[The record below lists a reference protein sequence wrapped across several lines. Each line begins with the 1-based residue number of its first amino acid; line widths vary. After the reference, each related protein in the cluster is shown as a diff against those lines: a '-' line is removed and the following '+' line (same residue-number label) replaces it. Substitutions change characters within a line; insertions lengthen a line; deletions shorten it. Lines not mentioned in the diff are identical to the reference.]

1 MIRVLIVDDD
11 PGTRMGLSLMLRGEP
26 DIEVAGTAEDGARAV
41 STVDYLAQ
49 ARTPVDVVVMD
60 VRMPQLNGLDATRQ
74 LTARHPDVRVL
85 VLTTFDRDDYAFGA
99 LRAGASGFL
108 LKDADVDD
116 LVAAVRSVARG
127 DAVLSPRITREV
139 IARADLVHLP
149 EVAAP
154 TISQRQLAARAAV
167 DTLTP
172 REREL
177 LVAIG
182 RGLTNA
188 EIATELYLSPA
199 SVKTYVV
206 RLLAKL
212 DLRDRVQV
220 VILAYD
226 SGILDEP

>member
-1 MIRVLIVDDD
+1 MIRVLVVDDD
-11 PGTRMGLSLMLRGEP
+11 PGTRLGLSLMLRGEP

-41 STVDYLAQ
+41 ETVDYLEQ

-60 VRMPQLNGLDATRQ
+60 VRMPRLNGLDATRRITQ
-74 LTARHPDVRVL
+74 RHAGVRVL

-108 LKDADVDD
+108 LKDAQAAD
-116 LVAAVRSVARG
+116 LVAAVQAVARG
-127 DAVLSPRITREV
+127 DAVLASRITREV
-139 IARADLVHLP
+139 IARADLVHEP
-149 EVAAP
+149 VVADP
-154 TISQRQLAARAAV
+154 TISQRQLNARAAV
-167 DTLTP
+167 APLTP

-188 EIATELYLSPA
+188 EIAGELYLSPA

-212 DLRDRVQV
+212 GLRDRVQV

-226 SGILDEP
+226 SGVLDDE